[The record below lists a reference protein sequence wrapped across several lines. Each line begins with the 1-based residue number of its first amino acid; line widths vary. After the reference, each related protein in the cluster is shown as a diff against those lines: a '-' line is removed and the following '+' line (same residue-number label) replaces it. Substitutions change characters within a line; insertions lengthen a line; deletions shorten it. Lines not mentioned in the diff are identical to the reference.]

1 MGTFNS
7 AAFCFGIK
15 MTIGDV
21 IAIMRG
27 AVTQIISIIAP
38 VLGLALIVGL
48 IVAILQAVTS
58 IQEQTLTFLP
68 KLLVILLVIALLGGM
83 MFSSLS
89 EYTVSLFNR
98 IPDFAK

>member
-1 MGTFNS
+1 
-7 AAFCFGIK
+7 
-15 MTIGDV
+15 MTIGEV
-21 IAIMRG
+21 ISIMRG

-48 IVAILQAVTS
+48 IVGILQAVTS

-68 KLLVILLVIALLGGM
+68 KLLVILLVIAFLGGF

-89 EYTVSLFNR
+89 EYTIALFNR